1 MSINDQVIQLLS
13 LSLFVKLNFEI
24 FKQVFVGR
32 PALWG
37 LTVGGQA
44 GVQRMLNIFRTELEY
59 TFQIAGMSSYLF
71 WAILRLKFFYSKF
84 IYISVHLLKV
94 NYVHP
99 GTPTIA
105 DITRD
110 MVRHESTYSKL

>member
-1 MSINDQVIQLLS
+1 MQAVRNYNVEVYLDGGVTTGTDVYKALALGA
-13 LSLFVKLNFEI
+13 KM
-24 FKQVFVGR
+24 VFVGR

-59 TFQIAGMSSYLF
+59 TFQIAG
-71 WAILRLKFFYSKF
+71 
-84 IYISVHLLKV
+84 
-94 NYVHP
+94 
-99 GTPTIA
+99 TPTIA

-110 MVRHESTYSKL
+110 MVRHESAYSKL